1 MKNQERVYMNDTTN
15 YIDEAVYK
23 ELLHKYNKSAI
34 TKKELADE
42 LSMSEA
48 SISAYIVKGHG
59 IPEYRKIG
67 NAKNGKVLF
76 PIASVAK
83 FLSNTIRVA

>member
-1 MKNQERVYMNDTTN
+1 MNTTSN
-15 YIDEAVYK
+15 YIDEAIYQ
-23 ELLHKYNKSAI
+23 ELLNKYKKSAI

-48 SISAYIVKGHG
+48 SISSYIVKGHG
-59 IPEYRKIG
+59 VPEYRKIG

-76 PIASVAK
+76 PIICVAK
-83 FLSNTIRVA
+83 FLSNTICVA